1 MATSRHPAHTL
12 PHSRDD
18 RYLRGDPR
26 EMYYRDRERR
36 PYRDYGHHQQYEF
49 RDHEREAYERERE
62 IERELE
68 LDYERYAN
76 QIVKKYRKNPSNHL
90 SNLLWIYVFHCIEWN
105 TLYHCRMSKLCL
117 WVELEES
124 LDHLF

>member
-1 MATSRHPAHTL
+1 MATSRHPAHTM
-12 PHSRDD
+12 PHSRGE
-18 RYLRGDPR
+18 YLRGDPR

-68 LDYERYAN
+68 LDYERF
-76 QIVKKYRKNPSNHL
+76 
-90 SNLLWIYVFHCIEWN
+90 VFHWEPLTFIILSPRFIYSN
-105 TLYHCRMSKLCL
+105 MI
-117 WVELEES
+117 
-124 LDHLF
+124 